1 MANLHRGEIS
11 AMLDGQTYT
20 LCLTLGALAEL
31 EERLGGEDILALAQR
46 FETGRITAREA
57 ICVIGAGLRGAG
69 NEIADAAVAHMQ
81 IEGGVPGYL
90 NLVIALL
97 QAAFGAEAPGGR
109 SESGAAS
116 LRPGFEGNAQSPFP
130 GGV

>member
-11 AMLDGQTYT
+11 ATLDGKSYK

-31 EERLGGEDILALAQR
+31 EERLGCEDILALAQR
-46 FETGRITAREA
+46 FESGRITAREA

-69 NEIADAAVAHMQ
+69 QDISDDAVARMRA
-81 IEGGVPGYL
+81 EGGVPAYL
-90 NLVIALL
+90 ALVIDLL
-97 QAAFGAEAPGGR
+97 QAAFGAGSAPDKK
-109 SESGAAS
+109 ES
-116 LRPGFEGNAQSPFP
+116 RQEDQSAPFP

>member
-11 AMLDGQTYT
+11 ALLDGRRHT

-31 EERLGGEDILALAQR
+31 EDRLGGEDILALARR
-46 FETGRITAREA
+46 FESGRITAREA

-69 NEIADAAVAHMQ
+69 QDIADEAVARMQ
-81 IEGGVPGYL
+81 VEGGVPGYL
-90 NLVIALL
+90 ALVIELL
-97 QAAFGAEAPGGR
+97 QAAFGVKDAPDSEPGGEASSAPG
-109 SESGAAS
+109 
-116 LRPGFEGNAQSPFP
+116 PFP